1 MGAATVE
8 DAAQGGSDVAP
19 ADDLHVQVVCALSGQ
34 LLARA
39 TLATPTSW
47 AQARRS
53 LVGAMALRCH
63 GPHALQDGTGA
74 ATAGTEAPALQF
86 RFSYVTSSLALS
98 SESSWALCTALW
110 KSKGADAAKVLTVTR
125 AASPGADG
133 DGAADAETLSAE
145 VHALASADCAVL
157 SPQEGAPQAPMPR
170 ETIASQPASA
180 SAPDMLPSSP
190 PACPVTSSICSPLS
204 RLGDFGSL
212 FEHHVSF
219 DPDVPQQ
226 REEQRA
232 GTTSL
237 PHRNGQKQR
246 SGALLPILKP
256 PAVTAAP
263 ATPTTGLEPPPSLL
277 NRGPASLAEVSDE
290 SVACPAEIQVLCS
303 DPETGQKLT
312 KAMSVGA
319 ADSFQDVHSVLS
331 SAIEASVSRRVASLH
346 FASPSGGLFDLDSES
361 SWKFCKG
368 LAAASG
374 HPTSIQLLAVC
385 GAFVSAVTRENIEEK
400 EEVVRLASEKIS
412 REIRKTPWYTALE
425 KEMQQPSANPGP
437 VRLLEEQYRCFR
449 SPQRQSH
456 SRQQPPETQYSSPA
470 PIATGS
476 SVAADL
482 PAEEL
487 LRLKDI
493 RAQMRRMTGALG
505 PSDDSARR
513 GSGEGGAC
521 EGAHMQ
527 RHLQPLPASR
537 KPFQPRQQGR
547 GSYEA
552 QGMPGSA
559 EKPPCIRSVTPDLP
573 AEEMQRLEDI
583 RTQMCIMMNALG

>member
-8 DAAQGGSDVAP
+8 DAAKGGSDQ
-19 ADDLHVQVVCALSGQ
+19 VQVVCALSGK
-34 LLARA
+34 LIVTAK
-39 TLATPTSW
+39 LATTTTW
-47 AQARRS
+47 EQARRS
-53 LVGAMALRCH
+53 LLGAMALRCH
-63 GPHALQDGTGA
+63 TEALQDVTGA
-74 ATAGTEAPALQF
+74 ATAGTETPALQF

-125 AASPGADG
+125 AASLGADG
-133 DGAADAETLSAE
+133 DGAADAEKLSAA
-145 VHALASADCAVL
+145 VHALAGADRAVL

-170 ETIASQPASA
+170 ETITSHHAYV

-226 REEQRA
+226 REEQR
-232 GTTSL
+232 GTTS
-237 PHRNGQKQR
+237 PPQGNGQKQR

-263 ATPTTGLEPPPSLL
+263 ATPTTGQEPPPSLL
-277 NRGPASLAEVSDE
+277 DRRPSSLAEVSDG
-290 SVACPAEIQVLCS
+290 SVACPGEIQVSCS
-303 DPETGQKLT
+303 DPETGQNLT
-312 KAMSVGA
+312 KAMSVRA

-449 SPQRQSH
+449 SPQRQSQ

-470 PIATGS
+470 HMATGS

-482 PAEEL
+482 PADEM

-493 RAQMRRMTGALG
+493 RAQMRRMTGALR

-513 GSGEGGAC
+513 ESGEGGAC
-521 EGAHMQ
+521 DGARVQ

-552 QGMPGSA
+552 QGMPSSA
-559 EKPPCIRSVTPDLP
+559 EKAPCIRSVTPDLP

-583 RTQMCIMMNALG
+583 RTQMRSMMNALG

>member
-1 MGAATVE
+1 MVLH
-8 DAAQGGSDVAP
+8 AAQGGSD
-19 ADDLHVQVVCALSGQ
+19 HVQVVCALSGQ
-34 LLARA
+34 LLATA
-39 TLATPTSW
+39 TLATPSSW

-53 LVGAMALRCH
+53 LVGALQGAS
-63 GPHALQDGTGA
+63 QDGTVA
-74 ATAGTEAPALQF
+74 ATAGTEAHAIQF

-110 KSKGADAAKVLTVTR
+110 KSKGANAAKVLTVTR
-125 AASPGADG
+125 
-133 DGAADAETLSAE
+133 DGAADAGTLSAA
-145 VHALASADCAVL
+145 VRALAGENGEVL
-157 SPQEGAPQAPMPR
+157 SPQEEAPQAPMPP
-170 ETIASQPASA
+170 ETTSSHFASP

-190 PACPVTSSICSPLS
+190 PACPIASSICSPLS

-237 PHRNGQKQR
+237 PQSHGQKQWR
-246 SGALLPILKP
+246 SSALLPILEP

-263 ATPTTGLEPPPSLL
+263 ATSTTAQEPPPSLL
-277 NRGPASLAEVSDE
+277 DLRPSSLAEVSDAG
-290 SVACPAEIQVLCS
+290 VACPAEIQVSCCDL
-303 DPETGQKLT
+303 ETGQNLT
-312 KAMSVGA
+312 KAISVGA
-319 ADSFQDVHSVLS
+319 ADSFRDVHWVLS
-331 SAIEASVSRRVASLH
+331 SAIETSVSGRVASLH

-374 HPTSIQLLAVC
+374 HPTLIKLLAVC
-385 GAFVSAVTRENIEEK
+385 GASVSAVTRETIEAK

-412 REIRKTPWYTALE
+412 REIRKTPWYTALK
-425 KEMQQPSANPGP
+425 KEMQQSSENTGP
-437 VRLLEEQYRCFR
+437 VRLLEEHYRCFR
-449 SPQRQSH
+449 SPQRHSH
-456 SRQQPPETQYSSPA
+456 SRQQPPETQHSSRA
-470 PIATGS
+470 PMATGS
-476 SVAADL
+476 SVAPDL
-482 PAEEL
+482 PAEEV

-521 EGAHMQ
+521 EGACLQ
-527 RHLQPLPASR
+527 RQLQPLPASR

-547 GSYEA
+547 GTYEA

-559 EKPPCIRSVTPDLP
+559 EKAPCIRSVTPDLP

-583 RTQMCIMMNALG
+583 RTQMRSMMNALG